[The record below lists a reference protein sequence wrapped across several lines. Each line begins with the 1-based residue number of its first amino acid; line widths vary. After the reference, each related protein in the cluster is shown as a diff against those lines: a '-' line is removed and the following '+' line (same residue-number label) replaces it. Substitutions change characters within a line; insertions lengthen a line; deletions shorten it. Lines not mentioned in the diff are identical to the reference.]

1 MKTVCPV
8 HRPEYCDTTQK
19 AEEKSMIVK
28 NWMRKNPDTI
38 SSDLTAKEA
47 MHLFEEKRVP
57 FLSVVDNNKFR
68 GFLARRDLR
77 EAASWAISTQDIYE
91 VQYFNERL
99 KVKDIMVRKPV
110 TLNVN
115 DTVETAIQKGKQF
128 GRTFLPI
135 MDGDKLVGTLSNR
148 DLAKALSRL
157 LGGDEGL
164 HGVSIELNGD
174 SKTTIRNILEDIF
187 MMGMDIK
194 GLFTL
199 KDPDTGKNRLIIRFE
214 AKCFKRIVSLI
225 EEKGYHLVEATKNEP

>member
-1 MKTVCPV
+1 
-8 HRPEYCDTTQK
+8 
-19 AEEKSMIVK
+19 MIVK

-38 SSDLTAKEA
+38 SSDLSAKEA

-77 EAASWAISTQDIYE
+77 EAASWAISTQDIHE

-110 TLNVN
+110 TLNVH
-115 DTVETAIQKGKQF
+115 DTVESAIQKGKQF

-148 DLAKALSRL
+148 DLAKALSQL

-164 HGVSIELNGD
+164 HGVSIDLNGD

-199 KDPDTGKNRLIIRFE
+199 KDPDTGKKRLIIRFE

-225 EEKGYHLVEATKNEP
+225 EEKGYHLVEVMKNEP

>member
-1 MKTVCPV
+1 
-8 HRPEYCDTTQK
+8 
-19 AEEKSMIVK
+19 MIVK

-38 SSDLTAKEA
+38 SSDLSAKEA

-77 EAASWAISTQDIYE
+77 EAASWAISTQDIHE

-110 TLNVN
+110 TLNVH
-115 DTVETAIQKGKQF
+115 DTVESAIQKGKQF

-148 DLAKALSRL
+148 DLAKALSQL
-157 LGGDEGL
+157 LGGDDGL
-164 HGVSIELNGD
+164 HGVSIDLNGD

-199 KDPDTGKNRLIIRFE
+199 KDPDTGKKRLIIRFE

-225 EEKGYHLVEATKNEP
+225 EEKGYHLLEVMKNEP

>member
-1 MKTVCPV
+1 
-8 HRPEYCDTTQK
+8 
-19 AEEKSMIVK
+19 MIVK

-99 KVKDIMVRKPV
+99 KVKDIMVRKPI
-110 TLNVN
+110 TLDVN
-115 DTVETAIQKGKQF
+115 DTVESAIQKGRQF

-148 DLAKALSRL
+148 DLAKALSQL

-164 HGVSIELNGD
+164 HGLSIELNGD
-174 SKTTIRNILEDIF
+174 PKMTIRNILEDIF

-199 KDPDTGKNRLIIRFE
+199 KDPDTGKKRLIIRFE

-225 EEKGYHLVEATKNEP
+225 EEKGYPILELMKHES